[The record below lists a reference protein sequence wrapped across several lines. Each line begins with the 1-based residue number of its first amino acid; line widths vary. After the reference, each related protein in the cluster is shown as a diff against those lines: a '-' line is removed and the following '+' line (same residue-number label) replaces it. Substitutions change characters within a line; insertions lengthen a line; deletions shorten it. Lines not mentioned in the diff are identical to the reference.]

1 MAMSKEAHQVYRD
14 IKGIMEKLYGKTI
27 DEASYKELYKASAMS
42 VRDKFMNSWNQ
53 TTRSIYHDKKKVLY
67 YMSAEFLI
75 GRSYASN
82 IMNMGLESV
91 YKEVFKELG
100 IDYKDIIP
108 MENDPGLGN
117 GGLGRLAACYLES
130 LTSMDYPVMG
140 CGIRYEYGL
149 FKQKIVDGAQ
159 YEVEDDWLSDGFVWE
174 VERPE
179 WTFEV
184 KFNGEIEE
192 EWTEHGLEIK
202 YTNYN
207 TVQAVPYDVPI
218 IGYGCKHPG
227 TLRLWSARSESS
239 FDLSSFNKGDYLK
252 AVENRQLAEMIS
264 KVLYPADNHQQG
276 KELRLRQF
284 YFLASAQMQYI
295 VKYHKMVSGDLHK
308 LHETAVIQIN
318 DTHPTLAIP
327 ELMRLLM
334 DDEGYSWD
342 DALSVVKKV
351 FNYTNHTIMGEA
363 LECWDERLFRVL
375 LPRIHT
381 IIVNLNEQYC
391 RKLAEYFPDDMDKIS
406 EMAIIAYGQIRMAN
420 LCIAVSSHVNGV
432 SQLHGEILKKRL
444 FNYEFQVFP
453 NKFTAITNGITQRRW
468 LALAN
473 PELTALL
480 RRTIDGDFIK
490 DWRLYD
496 QLVPY
501 ADDPAFR
508 DEFRKVKQKNKERL
522 AEYLHE
528 TQGFTLNTDSIID
541 VQCKR
546 LHEYKRQLLK
556 CIHILYK
563 YNHLLVDD
571 KALSYPV
578 TYVFAAKAAPGY
590 HRAKSI
596 IRLINA
602 IADLVNNDPRTKDFM
617 QVVFVENY
625 NVSSAEII
633 IPAADISE
641 QLSTAGYEASGTGN
655 MKFMLNGAI
664 TMGTMDGANVEMYDQ
679 LGPDHIFVFGATA
692 KEIANLQRFKSYNPG
707 IVFEKNRYIR
717 DALDRLIDGSL
728 PNVSN
733 DQFSEIYQSLLFSNG
748 YDVAD
753 PYFVLYDLPSYAET
767 FTRAINLYARDNEAW
782 MRKAVMNVAKAG
794 YFSSDRAVEDY
805 NELMWHLKKYGE

>member
-1 MAMSKEAHQVYRD
+1 MAMSKEAQQIYRD
-14 IKGIMEKLYGKTI
+14 IKGILEKLYGKTI
-27 DEASYKELYKASAMS
+27 DDASYKELYKASAMS
-42 VRDKFMNSWNQ
+42 VRDRFMNSWNQ
-53 TTRSIYHDKKKVLY
+53 TIKSLHHNKKKMLY

-82 IMNMGLESV
+82 IMNMGLEGA
-91 YKEVFKELG
+91 YREVFDHLG
-100 IDYKDIIP
+100 IDIKDIIP
-108 MENDPGLGN
+108 MEADPGLGN

-159 YEVEDDWLSDGFVWE
+159 YEVEDDWLQDGFVWE

-179 WTFEV
+179 WAFEV

-192 EWTEHGLEIK
+192 EWTDKGLNIVYK
-202 YTNYN
+202 NYN

-227 TLRLWSARSESS
+227 TLRLWSAKSESS

-276 KELRLRQF
+276 KELRLKQF

-295 VKYHKMVSGDLHK
+295 VKYHKMVAGDLHK
-308 LHETAVIQIN
+308 LPETTVIQIN

-327 ELMRLLM
+327 ELMRILM
-334 DDEGYSWD
+334 DEEGYSWD
-342 DALSVVKKV
+342 DALAIAKKV
-351 FNYTNHTIMGEA
+351 FNYTNHTIMNEA

-381 IIVNLNEQYC
+381 IIMALNEQYC
-391 RKLAEYFPDDMDKIS
+391 KKLAEYYPDDMDKIS

-420 LCIAVSSHVNGV
+420 LCIAVSAHVNGV
-432 SQLHGEILKKRL
+432 SQLHGEILKRRL
-444 FNYEFQVFP
+444 FNYEYQVFP

-468 LALAN
+468 LSLCN
-473 PELTALL
+473 PDLTDLL
-480 RRTIDGDFIK
+480 KKTIEGDFIK
-490 DWRLYD
+490 NWRLYE

-501 ADDPAFR
+501 ADDPGFR
-508 DEFRKVKQKNKERL
+508 DDFRKVKNKNKERL
-522 AEYLHE
+522 AAYLKE
-528 TQGFTLNTDSIID
+528 TQGVILNTDSIID

-590 HRAKSI
+590 HRAKNI

-602 IADLVNNDPRTKDFM
+602 IADLVNNDPKTKDFM

-692 KEIANLQRFKSYNPG
+692 TEIANLQRFKSYNPG
-707 IVFEKNRYIR
+707 TVFEKNRYIR

-733 DQFSEIYQSLLFSNG
+733 SQFSDIYQSLLFSNG

-805 NELMWHLKKYGE
+805 NELMWGLTKY